1 MPILF
6 VPLVLLV
13 IGPMRMPYADEEK
26 GYPDVKLDQLATG
39 KWLRPRARIIGEVVF
54 KKREEDGD
62 LHLSLKDG
70 NHFVVCEFIP
80 ELMPEDLPSVNDR
93 VEIWASFVTTA
104 GINGGSSTP
113 SSAGKKRP
121 NEPFRG

>member
-1 MPILF
+1 
-6 VPLVLLV
+6 
-13 IGPMRMPYADEEK
+13 MRMPYADEEK

-93 VEIWASFVTTA
+93 VEIWGVVRYD
-104 GINGGSSTP
+104 GWHKWWELHPVIGW
-113 SSAGKKRP
+113 KKAAK
-121 NEPFRG
+121 